1 MELRYSR
8 WQTPRGARPDA
19 IRGLDRY
26 LIKNV
31 TRLRL
36 TYQIRLLTLAA
47 EEEGGRL
54 VIRVPRA
61 CRLSNNLRQL
71 AKVNKKRMRIE
82 RV

>member
-1 MELRYSR
+1 
-8 WQTPRGARPDA
+8 
-19 IRGLDRY
+19 
-26 LIKNV
+26 
-31 TRLRL
+31 L

-71 AKVNKKRMRIE
+71 AKMNKKRIRIE